1 MKRLWA
7 AFLLFLCAAALC
19 FWQGYHT
26 NRTTLTLHRELSAA
40 SSFCREGNEE
50 EAEAHAQAAL
60 QAWEESLGLL
70 CVYTVHTRVE
80 ELGRTL
86 SSLPPLAQYGSLDQ
100 FASECE
106 KALVQVEALRQI
118 DAPTLENIL

>member
-1 MKRLWA
+1 M
-7 AFLLFLCAAALC
+7 
-19 FWQGYHT
+19 T
-26 NRTTLTLHRELSAA
+26 TTTLTLHRELSAA

-50 EAEAHAQAAL
+50 ETAAHAQAAL
-60 QAWEESLGLL
+60 QAWEESRGLL